1 MRNGRRG
8 VKEIWKRIEEDSETQ
23 QARHSAEGQSEGCI
37 VVQLQHAFGFNC
49 LIPLVVACRK
59 GVDALCLVIFT
70 GPVK

>member
-37 VVQLQHAFGFNC
+37 VVQL
-49 LIPLVVACRK
+49 
-59 GVDALCLVIFT
+59 
-70 GPVK
+70 